1 MAMLIIPKLLAFL
14 LLLTRPQMRKGFGG
28 GFSTLAGLI
37 VETLV
42 SGLTAP
48 VMMIFQSS
56 AVTEILLGRD
66 AGWQV
71 QRRDD
76 GAVSGRDTVRNYAV
90 PTLFGVAMAASAY
103 AVSLPLLLW
112 MMPVILG
119 LLLAVPIA
127 LMSSSAGK
135 MRTRRLFR
143 TPEETAPP
151 PVLLRA
157 NQLASGEHE
166 IGSPLREL
174 RADPLLREAHLRNL
188 SDQRPRRRGEID
200 PRLAIARAKIED
212 AVSFDEAADFLTSG
226 ETFAVLNS
234 PAVLDTLLDF
244 ETHSGTRAHDDLA
257 ATSRGTG

>member
-1 MAMLIIPKLLAFL
+1 MAMLMVPKLLAFL
-14 LLLTRPQMRKGFGG
+14 LLLTRPETRRGFGG
-28 GFSTLAGLI
+28 GLSTLAGLV

-42 SGLTAP
+42 SGLIAP

-76 GAVSGRDTVRNYAV
+76 GAVSRRETIRNYAV

-103 AVSLPLLLW
+103 AVSLPLLFW

-127 LMSSSAGK
+127 LMSSSAGTK
-135 MRTRRLFR
+135 RPRRLFR

-151 PVLLRA
+151 PVLVRA
-157 NQLASGEHE
+157 NQLADGEHE
-166 IGSPLREL
+166 IGEP
-174 RADPLLREAHLRNL
+174 A
-188 SDQRPRRRGEID
+188 
-200 PRLAIARAKIED
+200 AR
-212 AVSFDEAADFLTSG
+212 
-226 ETFAVLNS
+226 
-234 PAVLDTLLDF
+234 
-244 ETHSGTRAHDDLA
+244 
-257 ATSRGTG
+257 TSRESGLACGASAQSVRRAAKTARRDRPSPRHRARQDRGRHLL